1 MKATHKLLFALCP
14 MLVLVFI
21 YYSSGKLHLHLW
33 GYKLHVHVEPSL
45 SLKVTNP
52 KAKPKV
58 ITGPNGPE
66 RYGATNEIIR
76 NSLHMIEPQKV
87 DIAKGQIVDAAFDNQ
102 GFLLELDG
110 KLPGDLSRHYGN
122 LSTGACKPGYAAAKM
137 AAIFPKF
144 VKPAPMFLDLNFKR
158 LAKVHNYLP
167 PFGLKTQDKI
177 IDTIL
182 TATKTYGLSPELDRL
197 SCKRCIVVGNGG
209 ILANK
214 SLGSHIDEY
223 DIVVRLNQA
232 PVSGYTRDV
241 GSKTTM
247 RITYPE
253 GAFQKPDHYE
263 KDSLF
268 VFLAFKPIDFKWL
281 KYMIFKEK
289 WQGTDG
295 FWKSVAQRVPKEP
308 SEMRI
313 LNPYF
318 IQEAAFQFIG
328 LPLNNGLMGK
338 GNIPTLGT
346 VAITMALHNCD
357 EVAVAGFGYDMN
369 TPHAP
374 LHYYESV
381 KMSAI
386 KESWTHNI
394 SKEKEF
400 LQKLVKA
407 SVITDLTK
415 GI

>member
-1 MKATHKLLFALCP
+1 MKATHKLLFVLCP

-21 YYSSGKLHLHLW
+21 FYSSGKLHLHGW
-33 GYKLHVHVEPSL
+33 GQ
-45 SLKVTNP
+45 
-52 KAKPKV
+52 KP
-58 ITGPNGPE
+58 
-66 RYGATNEIIR
+66 
-76 NSLHMIEPQKV
+76 L
-87 DIAKGQIVDAAFDNQ
+87 FDQQ
-102 GFLLELDG
+102 GFLLKLDG
-110 KLPGDLSRHYGN
+110 KLSDDLVSKYGN
-122 LSTGACKPGYAAAKM
+122 LSRGACKPGYAAAKM
-137 AAIFPKF
+137 SVIYPKF
-144 VKPAPMFLDLNFKR
+144 VKPAPMFLDRNFRR
-158 LAKVHNYLP
+158 LTKVTNFLP
-167 PFGLKTQDKI
+167 PFGFKTQERI
-177 IDTIL
+177 IDNIL
-182 TATKTYGLSPELDRL
+182 TATKNYGLGPELDRL
-197 SCKRCIVVGNGG
+197 SCKRCIIVGNGG

-214 SLGSHIDEY
+214 SLGSRIDEY
-223 DIVVRLNQA
+223 DVVVRLNEA

-241 GSKTTM
+241 GTKTTL

-253 GAFQKPDHYE
+253 GAIQKSERYE

-268 VFLAFKPIDFKWL
+268 VFSAFKPLDFKWL
-281 KYMIFKEK
+281 RQMIFKEK
-289 WQGTDG
+289 LQGTEG
-295 FWKSVAQRVPKEP
+295 FWKSVARYVPREP

-313 LNPYF
+313 LNPFF

-328 LPLNNGLMGK
+328 LPMNNGLMGK

-374 LHYYESV
+374 LHYYETV

-407 SVITDLTK
+407 NVITDLTK

>member
-1 MKATHKLLFALCP
+1 MKATHKLLFVLCP

-21 YYSSGKLHLHLW
+21 FYSSGKLHLHGW
-33 GYKLHVHVEPSL
+33 GQKPQPEPEDIVSEER
-45 SLKVTNP
+45 
-52 KAKPKV
+52 V
-58 ITGPNGPE
+58 IG
-66 RYGATNEIIR
+66 
-76 NSLHMIEPQKV
+76 SV
-87 DIAKGQIVDAAFDNQ
+87 FDQQ
-102 GFLLELDG
+102 GFLLKLDG
-110 KLPGDLSRHYGN
+110 KLSDDLVSKYGN
-122 LSTGACKPGYAAAKM
+122 LSRGACKPGYAAAKM
-137 AAIFPKF
+137 SVIYPKF
-144 VKPAPMFLDLNFKR
+144 VKPAPMFLDRNFRR
-158 LAKVHNYLP
+158 LTKVTNFLP
-167 PFGLKTQDKI
+167 PFGFKTQERI
-177 IDTIL
+177 IDNIL
-182 TATKTYGLSPELDRL
+182 TATKNYGLGPELDRL
-197 SCKRCIVVGNGG
+197 SCKRCIIVGNGG

-214 SLGSHIDEY
+214 SLGSRIDEY
-223 DIVVRLNQA
+223 DVVVRLNEA

-241 GSKTTM
+241 GTKTTL

-253 GAFQKPDHYE
+253 GAIQKSERYE

-268 VFLAFKPIDFKWL
+268 VFSAFKPLDFKWL
-281 KYMIFKEK
+281 RQMIFKEK
-289 WQGTDG
+289 LQGTEG
-295 FWKSVAQRVPKEP
+295 FWKSVARYVPREP

-313 LNPYF
+313 LNPFF

-328 LPLNNGLMGK
+328 LPMNNGLMGK

-374 LHYYESV
+374 LHYYETV

-407 SVITDLTK
+407 NVITDLTK

>member
-1 MKATHKLLFALCP
+1 MKATHKLLFVLCP

-21 YYSSGKLHLHLW
+21 YYSSGKLHLRVW
-33 GYKLHVHVEPSL
+33 G
-45 SLKVTNP
+45 
-52 KAKPKV
+52 
-58 ITGPNGPE
+58 
-66 RYGATNEIIR
+66 
-76 NSLHMIEPQKV
+76 QK
-87 DIAKGQIVDAAFDNQ
+87 QLFDQQ
-102 GFLLELDG
+102 GFLVNLDG
-110 KLPGDLSRHYGN
+110 KLPLN
-122 LSTGACKPGYAAAKM
+122 LVYKYENLTTTTCKPGYAAAKM
-137 AAIFPKF
+137 TAIYPKF
-144 VKPAPMFLDLNFKR
+144 VQPAPMFLDRNFKR
-158 LAKVHNYLP
+158 LAKVTNFVP
-167 PFGLKTQDKI
+167 PFGFKTQDRI

-182 TATKTYGLSPELDRL
+182 TATKNYGLGPELDSL
-197 SCKRCIVVGNGG
+197 SCKRCVIVGNGG

-214 SLGSHIDEY
+214 SLGSRIDEY
-223 DIVVRLNQA
+223 DVVVRLNEA
-232 PVSGYTRDV
+232 PVNGYTRDV
-241 GSKTTM
+241 GTKTTM

-253 GAFQKPDHYE
+253 GAIQKPERYE

-268 VFLAFKPIDFKWL
+268 VFIAFKPLDFKWL
-281 KYMIFKEK
+281 RQMIFKEK
-289 WQGTDG
+289 LQGTEG
-295 FWKSVAQRVPKEP
+295 FWKSVARYVPREP

-374 LHYYESV
+374 LHYYETV

-400 LQKLVKA
+400 LQKLVRA
-407 SVITDLTK
+407 DVIEDLTK